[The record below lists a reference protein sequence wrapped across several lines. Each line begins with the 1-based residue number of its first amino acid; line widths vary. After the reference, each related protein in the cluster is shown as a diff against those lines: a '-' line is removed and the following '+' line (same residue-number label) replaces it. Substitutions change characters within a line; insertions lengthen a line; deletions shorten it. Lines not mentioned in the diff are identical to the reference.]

1 MKGKG
6 ALQLTGKLGDVMQES
21 AKIALSYV
29 KSQLTDV
36 VADDFFEKHDIH
48 LHVPEGAVP
57 KDGPS
62 AGITMATAMYS
73 ACTGKKVKADAA
85 MTGEITLRGR
95 ILPIGGLK
103 EKILAAKAVG
113 VKLVFVPEKNRK
125 DVEEF
130 DSEVTE
136 CVDIRF
142 VTEAPEV
149 WKLVLED

>member
-1 MKGKG
+1 MEHCAEAAVEVAKDSEVKIRISNRNIKKFLGNYKYTLDAVSDKSQVGIVRGLAWTSVGGDTLEIEVNVMKGKG

-73 ACTGKKVKADAA
+73 ACTGKKSL
-85 MTGEITLRGR
+85 MRQ
-95 ILPIGGLK
+95 
-103 EKILAAKAVG
+103 
-113 VKLVFVPEKNRK
+113 
-125 DVEEF
+125 
-130 DSEVTE
+130 
-136 CVDIRF
+136 
-142 VTEAPEV
+142 
-149 WKLVLED
+149 

>member
-1 MKGKG
+1 
-6 ALQLTGKLGDVMQES
+6 
-21 AKIALSYV
+21 
-29 KSQLTDV
+29 
-36 VADDFFEKHDIH
+36 
-48 LHVPEGAVP
+48 
-57 KDGPS
+57 
-62 AGITMATAMYS
+62 MATAMYS

-130 DSEVTE
+130 DNEVTSAHAAFP
-136 CVDIRF
+136 CGKDIPPAFHCKR
-142 VTEAPEV
+142 PRPR
-149 WKLVLED
+149 